1 MLKNALVNN
10 VNNRIG
16 FAIAKALADY
26 DVKVYALTCEKHEQL
41 DTDNIKIVSISM
53 YDDATINN
61 VVKQILEEISTNN
74 KNNHISNDN
83 NIDILVNVPFYA
95 QIGMLE
101 DLNVDDFIAQF
112 NANLFNT
119 IRLIKAIVPVM
130 KKHCRGLIVNIGSL
144 AGIVGF
150 PGISAY
156 SSSMFALE
164 GLTECLRYELMNYG
178 IHTVIVEPGAVKS
191 DKALIKLSNNSNN
204 PSFESIY
211 NGLMHLIEHGLDAED
226 IANTVVSIVKSGK
239 PRLRYIVGEHA
250 FVMLDAKRSMSE
262 DEFEELVRKDV
273 GF

>member
-1 MLKNALVNN
+1 MLRNALVSN
-10 VNNRIG
+10 VNNMIG
-16 FAIAKALADY
+16 LATARALADY
-26 DVKVYALTCEKHEQL
+26 NVRVYALAYKQ
-41 DTDNIKIVSISM
+41 DVNDKNIKIISIDA
-53 YDDATINN
+53 YDYSTVNN
-61 VVKQILEEISTNN
+61 AVRDILKDIMSNN
-74 KNNHISNDN
+74 KND

-101 DLNVDDFIAQF
+101 DLKVDDFVAQF
-112 NANLFNT
+112 NANLFNV
-119 IRLIKAIVPVM
+119 ISLIKAVVPIM
-130 KKHCRGLIVNIGSL
+130 KRHGKGLIINIGSL

-178 IHTVIVEPGAVKS
+178 IYTVIVEPGAVKS
-191 DKALIKLSNNSNN
+191 DKALIRLSNQSDN

-211 NGLMHLIEHGLDAED
+211 KGLMHLIEHGLDAED
-226 IANTVVSIVKSGK
+226 VAKTIVSIVKSGK

-262 DEFEELVRKDV
+262 DEFEELVRRDV

>member
-1 MLKNALVNN
+1 MLKNALISN
-10 VNNRIG
+10 VNNMIG
-16 FAIAKALADY
+16 FATARALADY
-26 DVKVYALTCEKHEQL
+26 NVRVYALAYKQ
-41 DTDNIKIVSISM
+41 DVNNDDNNIKIIGIDA
-53 YDDATINN
+53 YDDSTVNN
-61 VVKQILEEISTNN
+61 AVREILKDIRSNN
-74 KNNHISNDN
+74 KNDND

-101 DLNVDDFIAQF
+101 DLKVDDFIAQF
-112 NANLFNT
+112 NANLFNA
-119 IRLIKAIVPVM
+119 ISLIKAVM
-130 KKHCRGLIVNIGSL
+130 PIMKRHGKGLIVNIGSL

-178 IHTVIVEPGAVKS
+178 IYTVIVEPGAVKS
-191 DKALIKLSNNSNN
+191 DKALIRLSNQSDN

-211 NGLMHLIEHGLDAED
+211 KGLMHLIEHGLDAD
-226 IANTVVSIVKSGK
+226 DVAKTIVSIVKSSK

-262 DEFEELVRKDV
+262 DEFEELVRRDV

>member
-1 MLKNALVNN
+1 MVGN
-10 VNNRIG
+10 VNNMIG
-16 FAIAKALADY
+16 LVTARALADY
-26 DVKVYALTCEKHEQL
+26 NIRVYALAYKQ
-41 DTDNIKIVSISM
+41 DVSDNNIKIISI
-53 YDDATINN
+53 DAYNDSTVNN
-61 VVKQILEEISTNN
+61 VVEEILKDIRSNN
-74 KNNHISNDN
+74 KND

-101 DLNVDDFIAQF
+101 DLKVDDFIAQF
-112 NANLFNT
+112 NANLFNA
-119 IRLIKAIVPVM
+119 ISLIKAVVPIM
-130 KKHCRGLIVNIGSL
+130 KRHGKGLIINIGSL

-164 GLTECLRYELMNYG
+164 GLSECLRYELMNYG
-178 IHTVIVEPGAVKS
+178 IYTVIVEPGAVKS
-191 DKALIKLSNNSNN
+191 DKALIRLSNQSSN

-211 NGLMHLIEHGLDAED
+211 KGLIHLIEHGLDAED
-226 IANTVVSIVKSGK
+226 VAKTIVSIVKSGK

-262 DEFEELVRKDV
+262 DEFEELVRRDV

>member
-1 MLKNALVNN
+1 MVGN
-10 VNNRIG
+10 VNNMIG
-16 FAIAKALADY
+16 LVTARALADY
-26 DVKVYALTCEKHEQL
+26 NIRVYALAYKQ
-41 DTDNIKIVSISM
+41 DVSDNNIKIISI
-53 YDDATINN
+53 DAYNDSTVNN
-61 VVKQILEEISTNN
+61 VVEEILKDIRSNN
-74 KNNHISNDN
+74 KND

-101 DLNVDDFIAQF
+101 DLKVDDFIAQF
-112 NANLFNT
+112 NANLFNA
-119 IRLIKAIVPVM
+119 ISLIKAVVPIM
-130 KKHCRGLIVNIGSL
+130 KRHGKGLIINIGSL

-164 GLTECLRYELMNYG
+164 GLSECLRYELMNYG
-178 IHTVIVEPGAVKS
+178 IYTVIVEPGAVKS
-191 DKALIKLSNNSNN
+191 DKALIRLSNQSSN

-211 NGLMHLIEHGLDAED
+211 KGLIHLIEHGLDAED
-226 IANTVVSIVKSGK
+226 VAKTIVSIVKSGK

>member
-1 MLKNALVNN
+1 MLRNALVSN
-10 VNNRIG
+10 VNNMIG
-16 FAIAKALADY
+16 LATARALADY
-26 DVKVYALTCEKHEQL
+26 NVRVYALAYKQ
-41 DTDNIKIVSISM
+41 DVNDKNIKIISIDA
-53 YDDATINN
+53 YDDSTVNN
-61 VVKQILEEISTNN
+61 AVRDILKDIMSNN
-74 KNNHISNDN
+74 KND
-83 NIDILVNVPFYA
+83 NIDILINVPFYA

-101 DLNVDDFIAQF
+101 DLKVDDFVAQF
-112 NANLFNT
+112 NANLFNV
-119 IRLIKAIVPVM
+119 ISLIKAVVPIM
-130 KKHCRGLIVNIGSL
+130 KRHGKGLIINIGSL

-178 IHTVIVEPGAVKS
+178 IYTVIVEPGAVKS
-191 DKALIKLSNNSNN
+191 DKALIRLSNQSDN

-211 NGLMHLIEHGLDAED
+211 KGLMHLIEHGLDAED
-226 IANTVVSIVKSGK
+226 VAKTIVSIVKSGK

-262 DEFEELVRKDV
+262 DEFEELVRRDV

>member
-1 MLKNALVNN
+1 MLRNALVSN
-10 VNNRIG
+10 VNNMIG
-16 FAIAKALADY
+16 LATARALADY
-26 DVKVYALTCEKHEQL
+26 NIRVYALAYKQ
-41 DTDNIKIVSISM
+41 DVNDKNIKIISIDA
-53 YDDATINN
+53 YDDSTVNN
-61 VVKQILEEISTNN
+61 AVRDILKDIMSNN
-74 KNNHISNDN
+74 KND

-101 DLNVDDFIAQF
+101 DLKVDDFVAQF
-112 NANLFNT
+112 NANLFNV
-119 IRLIKAIVPVM
+119 ISLIKVVVPIM
-130 KKHCRGLIVNIGSL
+130 KRHGKGLIINIGSL

-178 IHTVIVEPGAVKS
+178 IYTVIVEPGAVKS
-191 DKALIKLSNNSNN
+191 DKALIRLGNQSNN

-211 NGLMHLIEHGLDAED
+211 KGLMHLIEHGLDAED
-226 IANTVVSIVKSGK
+226 VAKTIVSIVKSGK

-262 DEFEELVRKDV
+262 DEFEELVRRDV

>member
-1 MLKNALVNN
+1 MLRNALVSN
-10 VNNRIG
+10 VNNMIG
-16 FAIAKALADY
+16 LATARALADY
-26 DVKVYALTCEKHEQL
+26 NVRVYALAYKQ
-41 DTDNIKIVSISM
+41 DVNDKNIKIISIDA
-53 YDDATINN
+53 YDDSTVNN
-61 VVKQILEEISTNN
+61 AVRDILKDIMSNN
-74 KNNHISNDN
+74 KND

-101 DLNVDDFIAQF
+101 DLKVDDFVAQF
-112 NANLFNT
+112 NANLFNV
-119 IRLIKAIVPVM
+119 ISLIKAVVPIM
-130 KKHCRGLIVNIGSL
+130 KRHGKGLIINIGSL

-178 IHTVIVEPGAVKS
+178 IYTVIVEPGAVKS
-191 DKALIKLSNNSNN
+191 DKALIRLSNQSDN

-211 NGLMHLIEHGLDAED
+211 KGLMHLIEHGLDAED
-226 IANTVVSIVKSGK
+226 VAKTIVSIVKSDK

-262 DEFEELVRKDV
+262 DEFEELVRRDV

>member
-1 MLKNALVNN
+1 MLRNALVSN
-10 VNNRIG
+10 VNNMIG
-16 FAIAKALADY
+16 LATARALADY
-26 DVKVYALTCEKHEQL
+26 NVRVYALAYKQ
-41 DTDNIKIVSISM
+41 DVNDKNIKIISIDA
-53 YDDATINN
+53 YDDSTVNN
-61 VVKQILEEISTNN
+61 AVRDILKDIMSNN
-74 KNNHISNDN
+74 KND
-83 NIDILVNVPFYA
+83 NIDILINVPFYA

-101 DLNVDDFIAQF
+101 DLKVDDFVTQF
-112 NANLFNT
+112 NANLFNV
-119 IRLIKAIVPVM
+119 ISLIKAVVPIM
-130 KKHCRGLIVNIGSL
+130 KRHGKGLIINIGSL

-178 IHTVIVEPGAVKS
+178 IYTVIVEPGAVKS
-191 DKALIKLSNNSNN
+191 DKALIRLSNQSDN

-211 NGLMHLIEHGLDAED
+211 KGLMHLIEHGLDAED
-226 IANTVVSIVKSGK
+226 VAKTIVSIVKSGK

-262 DEFEELVRKDV
+262 DEFEELVRRDV

>member
-1 MLKNALVNN
+1 MLRNALVSN
-10 VNNRIG
+10 VNNMIG
-16 FAIAKALADY
+16 LATARALADY
-26 DVKVYALTCEKHEQL
+26 NVRVYALAYKQ
-41 DTDNIKIVSISM
+41 DVNDKNIKIISIDA
-53 YDDATINN
+53 YDDSTVNN
-61 VVKQILEEISTNN
+61 AVRDILKDIMSNN
-74 KNNHISNDN
+74 KND

-101 DLNVDDFIAQF
+101 DLKVDDFVAQF
-112 NANLFNT
+112 NANLFNV
-119 IRLIKAIVPVM
+119 ISLIKVVVPIM
-130 KKHCRGLIVNIGSL
+130 KRHGKGLIINIGSL

-178 IHTVIVEPGAVKS
+178 IYTVIVEPGAVKS
-191 DKALIKLSNNSNN
+191 DKALIRLSNQSDN

-211 NGLMHLIEHGLDAED
+211 KGLMHLIEHGLDAED
-226 IANTVVSIVKSGK
+226 VAKTIVSIVKSDK

-262 DEFEELVRKDV
+262 DEFEELVRRDV

>member
-1 MLKNALVNN
+1 MVGN
-10 VNNRIG
+10 VNNMIG
-16 FAIAKALADY
+16 LVTARALADY
-26 DVKVYALTCEKHEQL
+26 NIRVYALAYKQ
-41 DTDNIKIVSISM
+41 DVSDNNIKIISIDA
-53 YDDATINN
+53 YDDSTVNN
-61 VVKQILEEISTNN
+61 VVEEILKDIRSNN
-74 KNNHISNDN
+74 KND

-101 DLNVDDFIAQF
+101 DLKVDDFIAQF
-112 NANLFNT
+112 NANLFNA
-119 IRLIKAIVPVM
+119 ISLIKAVVPIM
-130 KKHCRGLIVNIGSL
+130 KRHGKGLIINIGSL

-164 GLTECLRYELMNYG
+164 GLSECLRYELMNYG
-178 IHTVIVEPGAVKS
+178 IYTVIVEPGAVKS
-191 DKALIKLSNNSNN
+191 DKALIRLSNQSSN

-211 NGLMHLIEHGLDAED
+211 KGLIHLIEHGLDAED
-226 IANTVVSIVKSGK
+226 VAKTIVSIVKSGK

>member
-1 MLKNALVNN
+1 MQRNALVSN
-10 VNNRIG
+10 VNNMIG
-16 FAIAKALADY
+16 LATARALASY
-26 DVKVYALTCEKHEQL
+26 NVRVYALAYKQYVN
-41 DTDNIKIVSISM
+41 DKNIKIISIDA
-53 YDDATINN
+53 YDDSTVNN
-61 VVKQILEEISTNN
+61 TVREILKDIMSNN
-74 KNNHISNDN
+74 KNG

-101 DLNVDDFIAQF
+101 DLKVDDFVAQF
-112 NANLFNT
+112 NANLFSA
-119 IRLIKAIVPVM
+119 ISLIKAVVPIM
-130 KKHCRGLIVNIGSL
+130 KIHGKGLIINIGSL

-178 IHTVIVEPGAVKS
+178 IYTVIVEPGAVKS
-191 DKALIKLSNNSNN
+191 DKALIRLSNQSDN

-211 NGLMHLIEHGLDAED
+211 KGLIHLIEHGLDAED
-226 IANTVVSIVKSGK
+226 VAKTVVSIVKSSK

-262 DEFEELVRKDV
+262 DEFEELVRRDV
-273 GF
+273 GL